1 MLIRSVSA
9 ARRHAALLDAEELL
23 NSVTHGLA
31 FVGAC
36 VGGVLLIVL
45 AWMRADA
52 WAIAGVCIYSVS
64 MVFLFAASTVYH
76 GVTCT
81 ERKRRMR
88 RVDHFGVTLLI
99 AGTYTPFVFAD
110 LRSGPAVWIGPV
122 VWGLLALCLILQ
134 FILSEQN
141 YYRVSLPLYVVMGFV
156 CLPFGPSV
164 IAALPTDALWM
175 LAAGGVAY
183 VVGVVFFVWES
194 LPFSHG
200 VWHVCVMVGA
210 ALHFG
215 AVATCSGWGVV

>member
-1 MLIRSVSA
+1 MLNRSLSA
-9 ARRHAALLDAEELL
+9 ARRQAALLDAEELV
-23 NSVTHGLA
+23 NSVTHA
-31 FVGAC
+31 FALVGSIIGAA
-36 VGGVLLIVL
+36 LLVAL

-52 WAIAGVCIYSVS
+52 WAIAGVCIYGAS

-76 GVTCT
+76 GVTCS

-110 LRSGPAVWIGPV
+110 LRDGPGVWIGPV
-122 VWGLLALCLILQ
+122 VWGLLTLGLVLQ
-134 FILSEQN
+134 FVLSEEN
-141 YYRVSLPLYVVMGFV
+141 YYRVSLPLYLAMGFC
-156 CLPFGPSV
+156 CLPFGSAV
-164 IAALPTDALWM
+164 IEALHQDALWM

-183 VVGVVFFVWES
+183 VVGVIFFVWES

-200 VWHVCVMVGA
+200 VWHLCVMAGA

-215 AVATCSGWGVV
+215 AVATCSGWGIV